1 MKIFIIFTFV
11 SSHVFY
17 ATGQSISSFTVN
29 STGKTLTSSQIAL
42 TFTLGELATGKYSSS
57 QRGGYQGF
65 IIPHD
70 LFVTSIQD
78 LNRFEIKYW
87 PNPTTGRVDILT
99 ETINIKFLK
108 VFDKYGRLIMDL
120 PYQNQELDL
129 STQSNGIYFIQLW
142 GDGYKLIKTFTVIK
156 Q

>member
-1 MKIFIIFTFV
+1 MLVLALFRKLPNDEYCLKSMKIFIIFTFV

-29 STGKTLTSSQIAL
+29 STGKTLTSTQIAL

-70 LFVTSIQD
+70 LFVTSII
-78 LNRFEIKYW
+78 LRTTFES
-87 PNPTTGRVDILT
+87 L
-99 ETINIKFLK
+99 
-108 VFDKYGRLIMDL
+108 
-120 PYQNQELDL
+120 
-129 STQSNGIYFIQLW
+129 
-142 GDGYKLIKTFTVIK
+142 
-156 Q
+156 